1 MAGEIRTW
9 RQLDANRYARQR
21 LKAGE
26 TPTTKSAIAM
36 HPAAPRL
43 QTGACER
50 DCGNGAGRSPR
61 ECLPKRAPFLSPRR
75 TEIGAHFL
83 PRGGLRSGSR
93 SSSRFCGRLHAGV
106 MLEMHLTDDADDP
119 QGLSP
124 RRVCVSSLAVV

>member
-1 MAGEIRTW
+1 MEATGRY
-9 RQLDANRYARQR
+9 RYARQR

-83 PRGGLRSGSR
+83 PRGGQG
-93 SSSRFCGRLHAGV
+93 
-106 MLEMHLTDDADDP
+106 ADQARDFAADCT
-119 QGLSP
+119 L
-124 RRVCVSSLAVV
+124 V